1 MKSLNLNQ
9 WKGSNQVIPSFRNI
23 KEKSKCVFIQ
33 LDITEFYPL
42 ITEKVL
48 EMQFKHHHKSL
59 LHDKILE
66 KEKKLIV
73 ALM

>member
-42 ITEKVL
+42 ITEKDAIRDAI
-48 EMQFKHHHKSL
+48 QTPP
-59 LHDKILE
+59 
-66 KEKKLIV
+66 
-73 ALM
+73 

>member
-48 EMQFKHHHKSL
+48 EMQFKHYHKSL